1 MKTANTGFKDKI
13 TKCEI
18 QLQRASLKLETQ
30 QLTFMK
36 QKNKYEEE
44 ILNLKKEIAES
55 KKPHSFIEVDL
66 NRSNR
71 PDR

>member
-1 MKTANTGFKDKI
+1 
-13 TKCEI
+13 
-18 QLQRASLKLETQ
+18 
-30 QLTFMK
+30 MK